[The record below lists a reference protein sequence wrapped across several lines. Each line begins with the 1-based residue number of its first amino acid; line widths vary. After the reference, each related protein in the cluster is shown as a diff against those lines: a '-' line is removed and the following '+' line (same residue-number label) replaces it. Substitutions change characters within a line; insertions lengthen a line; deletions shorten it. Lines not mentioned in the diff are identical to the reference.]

1 MSDNLDAPA
10 PASVQDKIAAK
21 FGFPSAAD
29 EGTHSAIP
37 AAAPAEAAAPDA
49 DLFELEWEGAKYSVP
64 AKLKDGFMRNEDYT
78 RKTQELSEQRK
89 SLEQSRELANQSQLE
104 SAFNAS
110 VADEMREIAL
120 RDAYLSRVKGIDWA
134 AMNTDQMLRQKHEI
148 DVIKEERDNLKQSVS
163 DKRAKFSDD
172 MKAKFSELRAKSREL
187 AAKSI
192 PGFSEETDKEI
203 RKAAASEGLTDQEID
218 NVLLDPR
225 SAKILWKA
233 AQYDK
238 VKAGTAQAVD
248 AATAKVIKPGASNE
262 KMPQKVIDNFNFK
275 KAMSKAV
282 TSGEKANLI
291 EQKLQGVFAK
301 GIS

>member
-10 PASVQDKIAAK
+10 PASLQDKVAAK

-29 EGTHSAIP
+29 EATQAP
-37 AAAPAEAAAPDA
+37 VETAEAPAD
-49 DLFELEWEGAKYSVP
+49 DLFELEWEGAKYTVP

-78 RKTQELSEQRK
+78 KKTQELSEQRNA
-89 SLEQSRELANQSQLE
+89 LEQSRNLANQSQLE
-104 SAFNAS
+104 SAFNTS
-110 VADEMREIAL
+110 VADEIREIAL
-120 RDAYLSRVKGIDWA
+120 RDAYLSRVKNIDWT
-134 AMNTDQMLRQKHEI
+134 AMTTDQMIRQKHEI
-148 DVIKEERDNLKQSVS
+148 DVIKDERDNLKASVAE
-163 DKRAKFSDD
+163 KRAKFSDD
-172 MKAKFSELRAKSREL
+172 MKQRFSELRAKSREL

-192 PGFSEETDKEI
+192 PGFTEEAI
-203 RKAAASEGLTDQEID
+203 RAHAASHGLSDQEID

-225 SAKILWKA
+225 SAKILWEA
-233 AQYDK
+233 SQFAK

-248 AATAKVIKPGASNE
+248 AATSKVIKPGASNE